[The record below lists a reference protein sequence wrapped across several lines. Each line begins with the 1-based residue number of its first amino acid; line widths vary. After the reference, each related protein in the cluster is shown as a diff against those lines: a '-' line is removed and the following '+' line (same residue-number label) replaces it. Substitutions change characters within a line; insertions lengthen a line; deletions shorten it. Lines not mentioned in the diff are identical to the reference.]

1 MAENTIYL
9 KNQEK
14 IIKLTEEEDK
24 LKKSIAAEAK
34 KIADAAKT
42 GKEMSQD
49 ELRNLKLKLKVKQD
63 EKKVTQQIGDIHEE
77 IADEMTTEQ
86 LLAFDIKKNKASQ
99 KKIEE
104 TIAKLKMSGNAE
116 DDEALTTLKNRK
128 KTMDDLLKTTI
139 DNASKAQATQQIGE
153 KLSDTLGVSVGT
165 LRGMVDQ
172 AKLFGRALMANP
184 YLAIIAGFALLIMYI
199 KDTVSFSIKLSKEL
213 GVSASQAS
221 KLNNEIGFV
230 RRKFLDMVGIDVSA
244 ISNQLLED
252 FGDVNML
259 SGKTVEQI
267 GTMALGMGTTG
278 QNLVKVS
285 KTMQSVLP
293 SISNSAMAME
303 SMSMFAAIA
312 KENGAAT
319 GKVMDDLAENTEVFA
334 AFGKDGGENI
344 AMAAIQARKLG
355 LNLSQT
361 AKIADSLL
369 DFESSIEKEMEA
381 SLLIGKQLNYNR
393 ARQLALE
400 GDIAGAAK
408 EVMDQIGGQE
418 EFSRLNV
425 IQRRALADSI
435 GVSVDELSR
444 LASGD
449 LNVSSDAKEPMDA
462 VAEGQKM
469 LSDAMGGVEKAVST
483 ATFALKQTTKF
494 LEKRAANKA
503 AKEAGEKIAKEGTEA
518 AVKAAVKTIAKVPI
532 AKTTGLPD
540 MRSAA
545 APTKVLKKELGEDA
559 AQKVLST
566 VAKEGGEQA
575 LETGSKLLVKNTVGK
590 IPIASAVLGTGLAIK
605 ELMEGDVV
613 GAIGEFTSGLAATIP
628 GYGTA
633 ASVAIDATLLGRDIM
648 AANETLTSLQAELE
662 KEKQNLTTEELKL
675 VEEAARGSTEKQQEF
690 IDKFDKWFGGGSM
703 NDIAEIMAKLI
714 EEEKKT
720 AAAVTGLGAD

>member
-1 MAENTIYL
+1 MANTGIENA
-9 KNQEK
+9 EK
-14 IIKLTEEEDK
+14 IVKLTEEREAQTQKIKDLLKDIDK
-24 LKKSIAAEAK
+24 LSTADLQKRKQLISDEKILLQVKSKEL
-34 KIADAAKT
+34 KIAQGIYD
-42 GKEMSQD
+42 
-49 ELRNLKLKLKVKQD
+49 
-63 EKKVTQQIGDIHEE
+63 TQEE
-77 IADEMTTEQ
+77 IEALTDKESM
-86 LLAFDIKKNKASQ
+86 LAFDIAGSKKKILKAADEIRKLESLGTKDAVAKAESLKEEVRLAKQTFDRKKNIISAVQ
-99 KKIEE
+99 AQDKIQEN
-104 TIAKLKMSGNAE
+104 LLGNLNLSKG
-116 DDEALTTLKNRK
+116 AL
-128 KTMDDLLKTTI
+128 
-139 DNASKAQATQQIGE
+139 G
-153 KLSDTLGVSVGT
+153 
-165 LRGMVDQ
+165 GMVAQ
-172 AKLFGRALMANP
+172 AKLFGRALIANP
-184 YLAIIAGFALLIMYI
+184 YLALLAGFALILMYI

-213 GVSASQAS
+213 GVSASQAG
-221 KLNNEIGFV
+221 KLSNEIGFV

-449 LNVSSDAKEPMDA
+449 LNVSSDAVEPMDA

-469 LSDAMGGVEKAVST
+469 LSEAMGGVEKAVST
-483 ATFALKQTTKF
+483 ATFGLKQVTK
-494 LEKRAANKA
+494 LMMKRSADKA
-503 AKEAGEKIAKEGTEA
+503 AKEAAEKIAKEGTEA

-532 AKTTGLPD
+532 AKSTGLPD
-540 MRSAA
+540 ARSTKAA
-545 APTKVLKKELGEDA
+545 TSVLKKEVGEDA
-559 AQKVLST
+559 TNKILKT

-590 IPIASAVLGTGLAIK
+590 IPIASAVLGTGLAVK
-605 ELMEGDVV
+605 ELMEGDVI

-633 ASVAIDATLLGRDIM
+633 ASVAIDAALLGRDIV
-648 AANETLTSLQAELE
+648 AANETLTSLQADLD
-662 KEKQNLTTEELKL
+662 KEKQNLTTEELKIL
-675 VEEAARGSTEKQQEF
+675 EEAVAGGIDKQQEF
-690 IDKFDKWFGGGSM
+690 VDKFDKWFGGGSM
-703 NDIAEIMAKLI
+703 NDIAEIMAKMVD
-714 EEEKKT
+714 EQKKVVPGLT
-720 AAAVTGLGAD
+720 AE

>member
-1 MAENTIYL
+1 MANTGIENA
-9 KNQEK
+9 EK
-14 IIKLTEEEDK
+14 IVKLTEEREAQTQKIKDLLKDIDK
-24 LKKSIAAEAK
+24 LSTADLQKRKQLISDEKILLQVKSKEL
-34 KIADAAKT
+34 KIAQGIYD
-42 GKEMSQD
+42 
-49 ELRNLKLKLKVKQD
+49 
-63 EKKVTQQIGDIHEE
+63 TQEE
-77 IADEMTTEQ
+77 IEALTDKESM
-86 LLAFDIKKNKASQ
+86 LAFDIAGSKKKILKAADEIRKLESLGTKDAVAKAESLKEEVRLAKQTFDRKKNIISAVQ
-99 KKIEE
+99 AQDKIQEN
-104 TIAKLKMSGNAE
+104 LLGNLNLSKG
-116 DDEALTTLKNRK
+116 AL
-128 KTMDDLLKTTI
+128 
-139 DNASKAQATQQIGE
+139 G
-153 KLSDTLGVSVGT
+153 
-165 LRGMVDQ
+165 GMVAQ
-172 AKLFGRALMANP
+172 AKLFGRALIANP
-184 YLAIIAGFALLIMYI
+184 YLALLAGFALILMYI

-213 GVSASQAS
+213 GVSASQAG
-221 KLNNEIGFV
+221 KLSNEIGFV

-259 SGKTVEQI
+259 SGKTVEEI

-293 SISNSAMAME
+293 GISNSAMAME

-334 AFGKDGGENI
+334 SFGKDGGENI

-400 GDIAGAAK
+400 GDIAGAAA

-425 IQRRALADSI
+425 IQRRALAESI

-449 LNVSSDAKEPMDA
+449 LNVSSDAVEPMDA

-469 LSDAMGGVEKAVST
+469 LSEAMGGVEKAVST
-483 ATFALKQTTKF
+483 ATFGLKQVTK
-494 LEKRAANKA
+494 LMMKRSANKA
-503 AKEAGEKIAKEGTEA
+503 AKEAAEKVAKEGTEA

-532 AKTTGLPD
+532 AKSTGLPD
-540 MRSAA
+540 ARSTKAA
-545 APTKVLKKELGEDA
+545 TNVLKKEVGEDA
-559 AQKVLST
+559 TNKILKT

-590 IPIASAVLGTGLAIK
+590 IPIASAVLGTGLAVK
-605 ELMEGDVV
+605 ELMEGDVI

-633 ASVAIDATLLGRDIM
+633 ASVAIDAALLGRDIV
-648 AANETLTSLQAELE
+648 AANETLTSLQADLD
-662 KEKQNLTTEELKL
+662 KEKQNLTTEELKIL
-675 VEEAARGSTEKQQEF
+675 EEAVAGGIDKQQEF
-690 IDKFDKWFGGGSM
+690 VDKFDKWFGGGSM
-703 NDIAEIMAKLI
+703 NDIAEIMAKMVD
-714 EEEKKT
+714 EQKKVVPGLT
-720 AAAVTGLGAD
+720 AE

>member
-1 MAENTIYL
+1 
-9 KNQEK
+9 
-14 IIKLTEEEDK
+14 
-24 LKKSIAAEAK
+24 
-34 KIADAAKT
+34 
-42 GKEMSQD
+42 
-49 ELRNLKLKLKVKQD
+49 
-63 EKKVTQQIGDIHEE
+63 
-77 IADEMTTEQ
+77 
-86 LLAFDIKKNKASQ
+86 
-99 KKIEE
+99 
-104 TIAKLKMSGNAE
+104 
-116 DDEALTTLKNRK
+116 
-128 KTMDDLLKTTI
+128 
-139 DNASKAQATQQIGE
+139 
-153 KLSDTLGVSVGT
+153 
-165 LRGMVDQ
+165 
-172 AKLFGRALMANP
+172 
-184 YLAIIAGFALLIMYI
+184 
-199 KDTVSFSIKLSKEL
+199 
-213 GVSASQAS
+213 
-221 KLNNEIGFV
+221 
-230 RRKFLDMVGIDVSA
+230 
-244 ISNQLLED
+244 
-252 FGDVNML
+252 
-259 SGKTVEQI
+259 
-267 GTMALGMGTTG
+267 
-278 QNLVKVS
+278 
-285 KTMQSVLP
+285 
-293 SISNSAMAME
+293 
-303 SMSMFAAIA
+303 
-312 KENGAAT
+312 
-319 GKVMDDLAENTEVFA
+319 
-334 AFGKDGGENI
+334 
-344 AMAAIQARKLG
+344 
-355 LNLSQT
+355 
-361 AKIADSLL
+361 
-369 DFESSIEKEMEA
+369 
-381 SLLIGKQLNYNR
+381 
-393 ARQLALE
+393 
-400 GDIAGAAK
+400 
-408 EVMDQIGGQE
+408 
-418 EFSRLNV
+418 
-425 IQRRALADSI
+425 
-435 GVSVDELSR
+435 
-444 LASGD
+444 
-449 LNVSSDAKEPMDA
+449 MDA

-545 APTKVLKKELGEDA
+545 TPTKVLKKELGEDA

-648 AANETLTSLQAELE
+648 AANETLTTLQAELE

>member
-1 MAENTIYL
+1 MANNAIENAEKILELTE
-9 KNQEK
+9 KQEK
-14 IIKLTEEEDK
+14 LKKIIASYAKTISEQEGKASEHQKARLNGLKIAFETRKKELKIAQDITDTQEELRSLTDKEAMASFDIAGHKKKILKTADSIRKLESLGTKDAIQKADK
-24 LKKSIAAEAK
+24 LKE
-34 KIADAAKT
+34 
-42 GKEMSQD
+42 
-49 ELRNLKLKLKVKQD
+49 ELKMTKGVFDRRKNAISAVQAQQ
-63 EKKVTQQIGDIHEE
+63 KVTEN
-77 IADEMTTEQ
+77 
-86 LLAFDIKKNKASQ
+86 LLGNLNTSVSA
-99 KKIEE
+99 
-104 TIAKLKMSGNAE
+104 LSGM
-116 DDEALTTLKNRK
+116 K
-128 KTMDDLLKTTI
+128 
-139 DNASKAQATQQIGE
+139 
-153 KLSDTLGVSVGT
+153 
-165 LRGMVDQ
+165 DQ
-172 AKLFGRALMANP
+172 AILFGRALMANP
-184 YLAIIAGFALLIMYI
+184 YMLLLAGFALLIMYI
-199 KDTVSFSIKLSKEL
+199 KDSVSFSMKLSKEL

-230 RRKFLDMVGIDVSA
+230 RRKFLDMVGIDISA

-259 SGKTVEQI
+259 SGKTVQEI

-293 SISNSAMAME
+293 SISSSAMAME

-400 GDIAGAAK
+400 GDIAGAAA

-425 IQRRALADSI
+425 IQRRALAESI

-449 LNVSSDAKEPMDA
+449 LNVSSDAVEPMDA

-469 LSDAMGGVEKAVST
+469 LSDAMGGVEKAIST
-483 ATFALKQTTKF
+483 ATFGLKAVTK
-494 LEKRAANKA
+494 LMAKNRAEKAVKKKVAEAGTETAVKNA
-503 AKEAGEKIAKEGTEA
+503 AKLISN
-518 AVKAAVKTIAKVPI
+518 VPI
-532 AKTTGLPD
+532 AKSTGLPD
-540 MRSAA
+540 ARMTGKA
-545 APTKVLKKELGEDA
+545 TQVLKKELGEESA
-559 AQKVLST
+559 EKLIIKVAGKGT
-566 VAKEGGEQA
+566 EKAIEAGGEA
-575 LETGSKLLVKNTVGK
+575 LAKSAGKK
-590 IPIASAVLGTGLAIK
+590 IPFVGAVIGGGLALK
-605 ELMEGDVV
+605 ELNEGDYLGAV
-613 GAIGEFTSGLAATIP
+613 GELTSGLVSMIP
-628 GYGTA
+628 VFGTA
-633 ASVAIDATLLGRDIM
+633 ASVAIDAGLLARDVM
-648 AANETLTSLQAELE
+648 AANETLATLE
-662 KEKQNLTTEELKL
+662 DDMAREKQNLNQEEQRIL
-675 VEEAARGSTEKQQEF
+675 EEAIAGGTEKQQEF

-703 NDIAEIMAKLI
+703 NDIAEIMAKML
-714 EEEKKT
+714 EEEKKVG
-720 AAAVTGLGAD
+720 AAVTNLGAD

>member
-1 MAENTIYL
+1 MANNAIENAEKILELTEKQEKLKKIIANYAKTISEQEGKASEHQKARLNGL
-9 KNQEK
+9 KIAFETRKKELKIAQDITDTQEELRSLTDKEAMASFDIAAHKKKILKTADSIRKLESLGTKDAIQKADKLKEELKMTKGVFDRRKDAISAVQAQEK
-14 IIKLTEEEDK
+14 ITE
-24 LKKSIAAEAK
+24 
-34 KIADAAKT
+34 
-42 GKEMSQD
+42 
-49 ELRNLKLKLKVKQD
+49 NLL
-63 EKKVTQQIGDIHEE
+63 
-77 IADEMTTEQ
+77 
-86 LLAFDIKKNKASQ
+86 
-99 KKIEE
+99 
-104 TIAKLKMSGNAE
+104 GN
-116 DDEALTTLKNRK
+116 LNT
-128 KTMDDLLKTTI
+128 
-139 DNASKAQATQQIGE
+139 
-153 KLSDTLGVSVGT
+153 SVGA
-165 LRGMVDQ
+165 LSGMKDQ
-172 AKLFGRALMANP
+172 AILFGRALMANP
-184 YLAIIAGFALLIMYI
+184 YLALLAGFALLIMYI
-199 KDTVSFSIKLSKEL
+199 KDSVSFSIKLSKEL

-545 APTKVLKKELGEDA
+545 TPTKVLKKELGEDA

-648 AANETLTSLQAELE
+648 AANETLTTLQAELE

>member
-1 MAENTIYL
+1 MANTGIENA
-9 KNQEK
+9 EK
-14 IIKLTEEEDK
+14 IVKLTEEREAQTQKIKDLLKDIDK
-24 LKKSIAAEAK
+24 LSTADLQKRKQLISDEKILLQVKSKEL
-34 KIADAAKT
+34 KIAQGIYD
-42 GKEMSQD
+42 
-49 ELRNLKLKLKVKQD
+49 
-63 EKKVTQQIGDIHEE
+63 TQEE
-77 IADEMTTEQ
+77 IEALTDKESM
-86 LLAFDIKKNKASQ
+86 LAFDIAGSKKKILKAADEIRKLESLGTKDAVAKAESLKEEVRLAKQTFDKKKNIISAVQ
-99 KKIEE
+99 AQDKITEN
-104 TIAKLKMSGNAE
+104 LLGNLNLSRG
-116 DDEALTTLKNRK
+116 AL
-128 KTMDDLLKTTI
+128 
-139 DNASKAQATQQIGE
+139 G
-153 KLSDTLGVSVGT
+153 
-165 LRGMVDQ
+165 GMVAQ

-184 YLAIIAGFALLIMYI
+184 YLAIIAGFALLIMYL

-213 GVSASQAS
+213 GVSASQAG
-221 KLNNEIGFV
+221 KLSNEIGFV

-259 SGKTVEQI
+259 SGKTVEEI

-293 SISNSAMAME
+293 GISNSAMAME
-303 SMSMFAAIA
+303 SMAMFAAIA

-400 GDIAGAAK
+400 GDIAGAAA

-425 IQRRALADSI
+425 IQRRALAESI

-449 LNVSSDAKEPMDA
+449 LNVSSDAVEPMDA

-469 LSDAMGGVEKAVST
+469 LSEAMGGVEKAVST
-483 ATFALKQTTKF
+483 ATFGLKQVTK
-494 LEKRAANKA
+494 LMMKRSANKA
-503 AKEAGEKIAKEGTEA
+503 AKEAAEKVAKEGTEA

-532 AKTTGLPD
+532 AKSTGLPD
-540 MRSAA
+540 ARSTKAA
-545 APTKVLKKELGEDA
+545 TNVLKKEVGEDA
-559 AQKVLST
+559 TNKILKT

-590 IPIASAVLGTGLAIK
+590 IPIASAVLGTGLAVK
-605 ELMEGDVV
+605 ELMEGDVI

-633 ASVAIDATLLGRDIM
+633 ASVAIDAALLGRDIM
-648 AANETLTSLQAELE
+648 AANETLTSLQADLD
-662 KEKQNLTTEELKL
+662 KEKQNLTTEELKIL
-675 VEEAARGSTEKQQEF
+675 EEAVAGGIDKQQEF
-690 IDKFDKWFGGGSM
+690 VDKFDKWFGGGSM
-703 NDIAEIMAKLI
+703 NDIAEIMAKMV
-714 EEEKKT
+714 EEQKKVVPGLT
-720 AAAVTGLGAD
+720 AE

>member
-1 MAENTIYL
+1 MANTGIENA
-9 KNQEK
+9 EK
-14 IIKLTEEEDK
+14 IVKLTEEREAQTQKIKDLLKDIDK
-24 LKKSIAAEAK
+24 LSTADLQKRKQLISDEKILLQVKSKEL
-34 KIADAAKT
+34 KIAQGIYD
-42 GKEMSQD
+42 
-49 ELRNLKLKLKVKQD
+49 
-63 EKKVTQQIGDIHEE
+63 TQEE
-77 IADEMTTEQ
+77 IEALTDKESM
-86 LLAFDIKKNKASQ
+86 LAFDIAGSKKKILKAADEIRKLESLGTKDAVAKAESLKEEVRLAKQSFDKKKNIISEVQAQ
-99 KKIEE
+99 DKITEN
-104 TIAKLKMSGNAE
+104 LLGNLNLSR
-116 DDEALTTLKNRK
+116 DAL
-128 KTMDDLLKTTI
+128 
-139 DNASKAQATQQIGE
+139 G
-153 KLSDTLGVSVGT
+153 
-165 LRGMVDQ
+165 GMVAQ

-184 YLAIIAGFALLIMYI
+184 YLAIVAGFALLIMYL
-199 KDTVSFSIKLSKEL
+199 KDTVSFSMKLSKEL
-213 GVSASQAS
+213 GVSVGQAA

-259 SGKTVEQI
+259 SGKTVEEI
-267 GTMALGMGTTG
+267 GVMALGMGTTG

-293 SISNSAMAME
+293 GISNSAMAME

-319 GKVMDDLAENTEVFA
+319 CKVMDDLAENTEVFA
-334 AFGKDGGENI
+334 SFGKDGGENI

-400 GDIAGAAK
+400 GDIAGAAS

-425 IQRRALADSI
+425 IQRRALAESI

-449 LNVSSDAKEPMDA
+449 LNVSSDAVEPMDA

-469 LSDAMGGVEKAVST
+469 LSEAMGGVEKAVST
-483 ATFALKQTTKF
+483 ATFGLKQVTK
-494 LEKRAANKA
+494 LMMKRSADKA
-503 AKEAGEKIAKEGTEA
+503 AKEAAEKISKEGTEA

-532 AKTTGLPD
+532 AKSTGLPD
-540 MRSAA
+540 ARSTKAA
-545 APTKVLKKELGEDA
+545 TNVLKKEVGEDA
-559 AQKVLST
+559 TNKILKT

-590 IPIASAVLGTGLAIK
+590 IPIASAVLGTGLAVK
-605 ELMEGDVV
+605 ELMEGDVI

-633 ASVAIDATLLGRDIM
+633 ASVAIDAALLGRDIV
-648 AANETLTSLQAELE
+648 AANETLTSLQADLD
-662 KEKQNLTTEELKL
+662 KEKQNLTTEELKIL
-675 VEEAARGSTEKQQEF
+675 EEAVAGGIDKQQEF
-690 IDKFDKWFGGGSM
+690 VDKFDKWFGGGSM
-703 NDIAEIMAKLI
+703 NDIAEIMAKMV
-714 EEEKKT
+714 EEQKKVVPGLT
-720 AAAVTGLGAD
+720 AE

>member
-1 MAENTIYL
+1 
-9 KNQEK
+9 
-14 IIKLTEEEDK
+14 
-24 LKKSIAAEAK
+24 
-34 KIADAAKT
+34 
-42 GKEMSQD
+42 MS
-49 ELRNLKLKLKVKQD
+49 K
-63 EKKVTQQIGDIHEE
+63 G
-77 IADEMTTEQ
+77 
-86 LLAFDIKKNKASQ
+86 
-99 KKIEE
+99 
-104 TIAKLKMSGNAE
+104 
-116 DDEALTTLKNRK
+116 AL
-128 KTMDDLLKTTI
+128 
-139 DNASKAQATQQIGE
+139 G
-153 KLSDTLGVSVGT
+153 
-165 LRGMVDQ
+165 GMVAQ
-172 AKLFGRALMANP
+172 AKLFGRALIANP
-184 YLAIIAGFALLIMYI
+184 YLALLAGFALILMYI

-213 GVSASQAS
+213 GVSASQAG
-221 KLNNEIGFV
+221 KLSNEIGFV

-259 SGKTVEQI
+259 SGKTVEEI

-293 SISNSAMAME
+293 GISNSAMAME
-303 SMSMFAAIA
+303 SMAMFAAIA

-400 GDIAGAAK
+400 GDIAGAAA

-425 IQRRALADSI
+425 IQRRALAESI

-449 LNVSSDAKEPMDA
+449 LNVSSDAVEPMDA

-469 LSDAMGGVEKAVST
+469 LSEAMGGVEKAVST
-483 ATFALKQTTKF
+483 ATFGLKQVTK
-494 LEKRAANKA
+494 LMMKRSADKA
-503 AKEAGEKIAKEGTEA
+503 AKEAAEKIAKEGTEA

-532 AKTTGLPD
+532 AKSTGLPD
-540 MRSAA
+540 ARSTKAA
-545 APTKVLKKELGEDA
+545 TNVLKKEVGEDA
-559 AQKVLST
+559 TNKILKT

-590 IPIASAVLGTGLAIK
+590 IPIASAVLGTGLAVK
-605 ELMEGDVV
+605 ELMEGDVL

-633 ASVAIDATLLGRDIM
+633 ASVAIDAALLGRDIV
-648 AANETLTSLQAELE
+648 AANETLTSLQADLD
-662 KEKQNLTTEELKL
+662 KEKQNLTTEELKIL
-675 VEEAARGSTEKQQEF
+675 EEAVAGGIDKQQEF
-690 IDKFDKWFGGGSM
+690 VDKFDKWFGGGSM
-703 NDIAEIMAKLI
+703 NDIAEIMAKMV
-714 EEEKKT
+714 EEQKKVVPGLT
-720 AAAVTGLGAD
+720 AE

>member
-1 MAENTIYL
+1 MANTGIENA
-9 KNQEK
+9 EK
-14 IIKLTEEEDK
+14 IVKLTEEREAQTQKIKDLLKDIDK
-24 LKKSIAAEAK
+24 LSTADLQKRKQLISDEKILLQVKSKEL
-34 KIADAAKT
+34 KIAQGIYD
-42 GKEMSQD
+42 
-49 ELRNLKLKLKVKQD
+49 
-63 EKKVTQQIGDIHEE
+63 TQEE
-77 IADEMTTEQ
+77 IEALTDKESM
-86 LLAFDIKKNKASQ
+86 LAFDIAGSKKKILKAADEIRKLESLGTKDAVAKAESLKEEVRLAKQSFDKKKNIISEVQAQ
-99 KKIEE
+99 DKITEN
-104 TIAKLKMSGNAE
+104 LLGNLNLSR
-116 DDEALTTLKNRK
+116 DAL
-128 KTMDDLLKTTI
+128 
-139 DNASKAQATQQIGE
+139 G
-153 KLSDTLGVSVGT
+153 
-165 LRGMVDQ
+165 GMVAQ

-184 YLAIIAGFALLIMYI
+184 YLAIVAGFALLIMYL
-199 KDTVSFSIKLSKEL
+199 KDTVSFSMKLSKEL
-213 GVSASQAS
+213 GVSVGQAA

-259 SGKTVEQI
+259 SGKTVEEI

-293 SISNSAMAME
+293 GISNSAMAME
-303 SMSMFAAIA
+303 SMAMFAAIA

-334 AFGKDGGENI
+334 SFGKDGGENI

-400 GDIAGAAK
+400 GDIAGAAA

-425 IQRRALADSI
+425 IQRRALAESI

-449 LNVSSDAKEPMDA
+449 LNVSSDAVEPMDA

-469 LSDAMGGVEKAVST
+469 LSEAMGGVEKAVST
-483 ATFALKQTTKF
+483 ATFGLKQVTK
-494 LEKRAANKA
+494 LMMKRSADKA
-503 AKEAGEKIAKEGTEA
+503 AKEAAEKIAKEGTEA

-532 AKTTGLPD
+532 AKSTGLPD
-540 MRSAA
+540 ARSTKAA
-545 APTKVLKKELGEDA
+545 TNVLKKEVGEDA
-559 AQKVLST
+559 TNKILKT

-590 IPIASAVLGTGLAIK
+590 IPIASAVLGTGLAVK
-605 ELMEGDVV
+605 ELMEGDVL

-633 ASVAIDATLLGRDIM
+633 ASVAIDAALLGRDIM
-648 AANETLTSLQAELE
+648 AANETLTSLQADLD
-662 KEKQNLTTEELKL
+662 KEKQNLTTEELKIL
-675 VEEAARGSTEKQQEF
+675 EEAVAGGIDKQQEF
-690 IDKFDKWFGGGSM
+690 VDKFDKWFGGGSM
-703 NDIAEIMAKLI
+703 NDIAEIMAKMVD
-714 EEEKKT
+714 EQKKVVPGLT
-720 AAAVTGLGAD
+720 AE

>member
-1 MAENTIYL
+1 MANTGIENA
-9 KNQEK
+9 EK
-14 IIKLTEEEDK
+14 IVKLTEEREAQTQKIKDLLKDIDK
-24 LKKSIAAEAK
+24 LSTADLQKRKQLISDEKILLQVKSKEL
-34 KIADAAKT
+34 KIAQGIYD
-42 GKEMSQD
+42 
-49 ELRNLKLKLKVKQD
+49 
-63 EKKVTQQIGDIHEE
+63 TQEE
-77 IADEMTTEQ
+77 IEALTDKESM
-86 LLAFDIKKNKASQ
+86 LAFDIAGSKKKILKAADEIRKLESLGTKDAVAKAESLKEEVRLAKQTFDRKKNIISAVQ
-99 KKIEE
+99 AQDKIQEN
-104 TIAKLKMSGNAE
+104 LLGNLNLSKG
-116 DDEALTTLKNRK
+116 AL
-128 KTMDDLLKTTI
+128 
-139 DNASKAQATQQIGE
+139 G
-153 KLSDTLGVSVGT
+153 
-165 LRGMVDQ
+165 GMVAQ
-172 AKLFGRALMANP
+172 AKLFGRALIANP
-184 YLAIIAGFALLIMYI
+184 YLALLAGFALILMYI

-213 GVSASQAS
+213 GVSASQAG
-221 KLNNEIGFV
+221 KLSNEIGFV

-259 SGKTVEQI
+259 SGKTVEEI

-293 SISNSAMAME
+293 GISNSAMAME

-334 AFGKDGGENI
+334 SFGKDGGENI

-400 GDIAGAAK
+400 GDIAGAAS

-425 IQRRALADSI
+425 IQRRALAESI

-449 LNVSSDAKEPMDA
+449 LNVSSDAVEPMDA

-469 LSDAMGGVEKAVST
+469 LSEAMGGVEKAVST
-483 ATFALKQTTKF
+483 ATFGLKQVTK
-494 LEKRAANKA
+494 LMMKRSADKA
-503 AKEAGEKIAKEGTEA
+503 AKEAAEKIAKEGTEA

-532 AKTTGLPD
+532 AKSTGLPD
-540 MRSAA
+540 ARSTKAA
-545 APTKVLKKELGEDA
+545 TNVLKKEVGEDA
-559 AQKVLST
+559 TNKILKT

-590 IPIASAVLGTGLAIK
+590 IPIASAVLGTGLAVK
-605 ELMEGDVV
+605 ELMEGDVI

-633 ASVAIDATLLGRDIM
+633 ASVAIDAALLGRDIV
-648 AANETLTSLQAELE
+648 AANETLTSLQADLD
-662 KEKQNLTTEELKL
+662 KEKQNLTTEELKIL
-675 VEEAARGSTEKQQEF
+675 EEAVAGGIDKQQEF
-690 IDKFDKWFGGGSM
+690 VDKFDKWFGGGSM
-703 NDIAEIMAKLI
+703 NDIAEIMAKMVD
-714 EEEKKT
+714 EQKKVVPGLT
-720 AAAVTGLGAD
+720 AE

>member
-1 MAENTIYL
+1 MANTGIENA
-9 KNQEK
+9 EK
-14 IIKLTEEEDK
+14 IVKLTEEREAQTQKIKDLLKDIDK
-24 LKKSIAAEAK
+24 LSSAALQKRKQEISDEKILLQVKSKEL
-34 KIADAAKT
+34 KIAQGIYD
-42 GKEMSQD
+42 
-49 ELRNLKLKLKVKQD
+49 
-63 EKKVTQQIGDIHEE
+63 TQEE
-77 IADEMTTEQ
+77 IEALTDKESM
-86 LLAFDIKKNKASQ
+86 LAFDIAGSKKKILKAADEIRKLESLGTKDAVAKAESLKEEVRLAKQSFDKKKNIISAVQ
-99 KKIEE
+99 AQDKITEN
-104 TIAKLKMSGNAE
+104 LLGNLNLSGA
-116 DDEALTTLKNRK
+116 AMT
-128 KTMDDLLKTTI
+128 
-139 DNASKAQATQQIGE
+139 
-153 KLSDTLGVSVGT
+153 
-165 LRGMVDQ
+165 GMVAQ

-199 KDTVSFSIKLSKEL
+199 KDSVSFSIKLSKEL

-230 RRKFLDMVGIDVSA
+230 RRKFLDMVGIDISA
-244 ISNQLLED
+244 ISNQLIED

-259 SGKTVEQI
+259 SGKTVEEI

-293 SISNSAMAME
+293 GISNSAMAME

-334 AFGKDGGENI
+334 SFGKDGGENI

-400 GDIAGAAK
+400 GDIAGAAS

-425 IQRRALADSI
+425 IQRRALAESI

-449 LNVSSDAKEPMDA
+449 LNVSSDAVEPMDA

-469 LSDAMGGVEKAVST
+469 LSDAMGGVEKAIGT
-483 ATFALKQTTKF
+483 ATFGLKQVTK
-494 LEKRAANKA
+494 LMMKRSADKA
-503 AKEAGEKIAKEGTEA
+503 AKKVAQEGTEA
-518 AVKAAVKTIAKVPI
+518 AVKTAIKTIAKAIAKVPI
-532 AKTTGLPD
+532 AKSTGLPD
-540 MRSAA
+540 ARKAGTA
-545 APTKVLKKELGEDA
+545 TKVLKNTIGEDA
-559 AQKVLST
+559 AGKVLKT

-605 ELMEGDVV
+605 ELMEGDVI
-613 GAIGEFTSGLAATIP
+613 GAVGEFTSGLAATIP

-633 ASVAIDATLLGRDIM
+633 ASVAIDAALLGRDIM
-648 AANETLTSLQAELE
+648 AANDTLTSLQADLD
-662 KEKQNLTTEELKL
+662 KEKQNLTSQELKIL
-675 VEEAARGSTEKQQEF
+675 EEAASGNLDKQQEF

-703 NDIAEIMAKLI
+703 NDVAEIMQKMVD
-714 EEEKKT
+714 EQKKI
-720 AAAVTGLGAD
+720 VPGLTQD

>member
-1 MAENTIYL
+1 MANTGIENA
-9 KNQEK
+9 EK
-14 IIKLTEEEDK
+14 IVKLTEEREAQTQKIKDLLKDIDK
-24 LKKSIAAEAK
+24 LSTADLQKRKQLISDEKILLQVKSKEL
-34 KIADAAKT
+34 KIAQGIYD
-42 GKEMSQD
+42 
-49 ELRNLKLKLKVKQD
+49 
-63 EKKVTQQIGDIHEE
+63 TQEE
-77 IADEMTTEQ
+77 IEALTDKESM
-86 LLAFDIKKNKASQ
+86 LAFDIAGSKKKILKAADEIRKLESLGTKDAVAKAESLKEEVRLAKQSFDKKKNIISEVQAQ
-99 KKIEE
+99 DKITEN
-104 TIAKLKMSGNAE
+104 LLGNLNLSR
-116 DDEALTTLKNRK
+116 DAL
-128 KTMDDLLKTTI
+128 
-139 DNASKAQATQQIGE
+139 G
-153 KLSDTLGVSVGT
+153 
-165 LRGMVDQ
+165 GMVAQ

-184 YLAIIAGFALLIMYI
+184 YLAIVAGFALLIMYL
-199 KDTVSFSIKLSKEL
+199 KDTVSFSMKLSKEL
-213 GVSASQAS
+213 GVSVGQAA

-259 SGKTVEQI
+259 SGKTVEEI
-267 GTMALGMGTTG
+267 GVMALGMGTTG

-293 SISNSAMAME
+293 GISNSAMAME

-400 GDIAGAAK
+400 GDIAGAAA

-425 IQRRALADSI
+425 IQRRALAESI

-449 LNVSSDAKEPMDA
+449 LNVSSDAVEPMDA

-469 LSDAMGGVEKAVST
+469 LSEAMGGVEKAVST
-483 ATFALKQTTKF
+483 ATFGLKQVTK
-494 LEKRAANKA
+494 LMMKRSADKA
-503 AKEAGEKIAKEGTEA
+503 AKEAAEKIAKEGTEA

-532 AKTTGLPD
+532 AKSTGLPD
-540 MRSAA
+540 ARSTKAA
-545 APTKVLKKELGEDA
+545 TNVLKKEVGEDA
-559 AQKVLST
+559 TNKILKT

-590 IPIASAVLGTGLAIK
+590 IPIASAVLGTGLAVK
-605 ELMEGDVV
+605 ELMEGDVI

-633 ASVAIDATLLGRDIM
+633 ASVAIDAALLGRDIM
-648 AANETLTSLQAELE
+648 AANETLTSLQADLD
-662 KEKQNLTTEELKL
+662 KEKQNLTTEELKIL
-675 VEEAARGSTEKQQEF
+675 EEAVAGGIDKQQEF
-690 IDKFDKWFGGGSM
+690 VDKFDKWFGGGSM
-703 NDIAEIMAKLI
+703 NDIAEIMAKMVD
-714 EEEKKT
+714 EQKKVVPGLT
-720 AAAVTGLGAD
+720 AE

>member
-1 MAENTIYL
+1 MANTGIENA
-9 KNQEK
+9 EK
-14 IIKLTEEEDK
+14 IVKLTEEREAQTQKIKDLLKDIDK
-24 LKKSIAAEAK
+24 LSTADLQKRKQLISDEKILLQVKSKEL
-34 KIADAAKT
+34 KIAQGIYD
-42 GKEMSQD
+42 
-49 ELRNLKLKLKVKQD
+49 
-63 EKKVTQQIGDIHEE
+63 TQEE
-77 IADEMTTEQ
+77 IEALTDKESM
-86 LLAFDIKKNKASQ
+86 LAFDIAGSKKKILKAADEIRKLESLGTKDAVAKAESLKEEVRLAKQSFDKKKNIISEVQAQ
-99 KKIEE
+99 DKITEN
-104 TIAKLKMSGNAE
+104 LLGNLNLSR
-116 DDEALTTLKNRK
+116 DAL
-128 KTMDDLLKTTI
+128 
-139 DNASKAQATQQIGE
+139 G
-153 KLSDTLGVSVGT
+153 
-165 LRGMVDQ
+165 GMVAQ

-184 YLAIIAGFALLIMYI
+184 YLAIVAGFALLIMYL
-199 KDTVSFSIKLSKEL
+199 KDTVSFSMKLSKEL
-213 GVSASQAS
+213 GVSVGQAA

-259 SGKTVEQI
+259 SGKTVEEI
-267 GTMALGMGTTG
+267 GVMALGMGTTG

-293 SISNSAMAME
+293 GISNSAMAME

-400 GDIAGAAK
+400 GDIAGAAA

-425 IQRRALADSI
+425 IQRRALAESI

-449 LNVSSDAKEPMDA
+449 LNVSSDAVEPMDA

-469 LSDAMGGVEKAVST
+469 LSEAMGGVEKAVST
-483 ATFALKQTTKF
+483 ATFGLKQVTK
-494 LEKRAANKA
+494 LMMKRSADKA
-503 AKEAGEKIAKEGTEA
+503 AKEAAEKIAKEGTEA

-532 AKTTGLPD
+532 AKSTGLPD
-540 MRSAA
+540 ARSTKAA
-545 APTKVLKKELGEDA
+545 TNVLKKEVGEDA
-559 AQKVLST
+559 TNKILKT

-590 IPIASAVLGTGLAIK
+590 IPIASAVLGTGLAVK
-605 ELMEGDVV
+605 ELMEGDVI

-633 ASVAIDATLLGRDIM
+633 ASVAIDAALLGRDIV
-648 AANETLTSLQAELE
+648 AANETLTSLQADLD
-662 KEKQNLTTEELKL
+662 KEKQNLTTEELKIL
-675 VEEAARGSTEKQQEF
+675 EEAVAGGIDKQQEF
-690 IDKFDKWFGGGSM
+690 VDKFDKWFGGGSM
-703 NDIAEIMAKLI
+703 NDIAEIMAKMVD
-714 EEEKKT
+714 EQKKVVPGLT
-720 AAAVTGLGAD
+720 AE